1 MIQPERAHEGEK
13 PRVVWTAGRGRGRGQ
28 VSRIKA
34 GGWAEGSGAVAAG
47 DVIVSVGGV
56 PCRGSSLEKITRL
69 LQV

>member
-1 MIQPERAHEGEK
+1 M
-13 PRVVWTAGRGRGRGQ
+13 
-28 VSRIKA
+28 SRIKA

-56 PCRGSSLEKITRL
+56 PCRGTSLEKITRL